1 MALISVALAVCAK
14 GAARPWPRGLLICQL
29 NSLRPLTVKVA
40 ASASGLGFV
49 PVKAAGTR
57 VWLVNGLR
65 VDVGIKLEALRP
77 TPSCTPVASK
87 GFACGAA
94 GTSKVF
100 SALNSA
106 GGLAWTAVSPN
117 KAAKVVSSRPWVR
130 AKATRLPV
138 SGTGVEGVINSSW
151 ELNGTA
157 SRPACARPSA
167 ARSCRPGWASRL
179 PKRLAKSAPC
189 RLVAGVELA
198 AADSPVEADGAVSVR
213 EVRFASMWFS
223 RRGFGYQ
230 VTRTSGTCTS

>member
-49 PVKAAGTR
+49 PAKAVSMAG
-57 VWLVNGLR
+57 LANGLR
-65 VDVGIKLEALRP
+65 VEPGIKLEALSP